1 MAFDHLHIRYIYPI
15 PFPEL
20 FLMLMSLYCFP
31 EILLLT
37 LNCLSLYIKTHEHEF
52 KIQWNIPPPPRG
64 SFFETDSPHHTD
76 WSRFAQDL
84 SPIHVGVYD
93 IKNLVV
99 ETLKP
104 KQPDYK
110 GNFNFHG
117 PDLLQKNILVCIC
130 TY

>member
-1 MAFDHLHIRYIYPI
+1 
-15 PFPEL
+15 
-20 FLMLMSLYCFP
+20 MLMSLSCFP
-31 EILLLT
+31 EVFLLT

-52 KIQWNIPPPPRG
+52 KHSWNIPPPQKKG
-64 SFFETDSPHHTD
+64 SFFETDHSPHHTD
-76 WSRFAQDL
+76 WYRFAQDL

-104 KQPDYK
+104 KQPDDK

-117 PDLLQKNILVCIC
+117 PDL
-130 TY
+130 

>member
-1 MAFDHLHIRYIYPI
+1 
-15 PFPEL
+15 
-20 FLMLMSLYCFP
+20 MSLYCFP

-37 LNCLSLYIKTHEHEF
+37 LNCLSLFIKTHEHEF
-52 KIQWNIPPPPRG
+52 KHSWNIPPPPKG
-64 SFFETDSPHHTD
+64 SFFETDSPHHID
-76 WSRFAQDL
+76 WYRFAQDL

>member
-52 KIQWNIPPPPRG
+52 KHSWNIPPPQRVH
-64 SFFETDSPHHTD
+64 SLKLIPHTTQIGIVLLKIFH
-76 WSRFAQDL
+76 L
-84 SPIHVGVYD
+84 YD

-104 KQPDYK
+104 KQPDDK

-117 PDLLQKNILVCIC
+117 PDLQKKNILVCIC